1 MTNPSSLNLTL
12 DEIARTLR
20 HLRQAG
26 VSGFDCSPN
35 GLATVEDWGKPKTVR
50 VETLKDIRQDLGDC
64 RRCGLSASRS
74 HIVFG
79 EGSPTAR
86 LVFVGEGPG
95 FEEDRSGRP
104 FVGAAGRLLTRIIEA
119 IRLSREDVYICNVIK
134 CRPPSNRNPEPEEIH
149 TCAPFLMRQLA
160 AIRPLLVCALGKFA
174 AQTLLDSALPISK
187 LRGRFYDF
195 EGMRLI
201 PTYHPAF
208 LLRNENR
215 KRDVWEDMKLLM
227 KEYPYED

>member
-1 MTNPSSLNLTL
+1 MTNPSSLNQTL

-20 HLRQAG
+20 YLRRVGVAG
-26 VSGFDCSPN
+26 FECSQTS
-35 GLATVEDWGKPKTVR
+35 LAVLEDWGKPKTGR
-50 VETLKDIRQDLGDC
+50 PETLDGIRQDLGDC
-64 RRCGLSASRS
+64 RRCGLSASRN

-104 FVGAAGRLLTRIIEA
+104 FVGAAGGLLTRIIEA
-119 IRLSREDVYICNVIK
+119 IRLRREDVYICNVIK
-134 CRPPSNRNPEPEEIH
+134 CRPPNNRNPEPEEIQ

-160 AIRPLLVCALGKFA
+160 VIRPLFVCALGKFA
-174 AQTLLDSALPISK
+174 AQTLLNSTLPISK

-195 EGMRLI
+195 AGMRLI

-208 LLRNENR
+208 LLRNADR